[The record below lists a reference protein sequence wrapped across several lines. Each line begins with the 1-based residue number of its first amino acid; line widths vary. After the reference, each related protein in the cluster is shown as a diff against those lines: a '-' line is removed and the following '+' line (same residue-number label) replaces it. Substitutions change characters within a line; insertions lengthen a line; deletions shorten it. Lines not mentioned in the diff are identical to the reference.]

1 MLTFVITTAIL
12 LILWLKAKTVYQNVS
27 DKEQPVDFVESNQ
40 DKVTIKKKSKF
51 EKCGLLNVNLEIDLY
66 IYEQKLP
73 SLRLFS
79 W

>member
-79 W
+79 